1 MSSETTARGT
11 VVLVLS
17 KALFLVG
24 SVLIHVFLGRYLG
37 PRGYGQYGLA
47 MSIVL
52 WFEVV
57 VNSAIPWAVSKVISE
72 RKTLARPVF
81 FQGIGLQLAFSTVVL
96 AVFLFLAPSLA
107 RVFGDD
113 SIRILLWW
121 VALDIP
127 FFALLSVVLTYF
139 NGLQRF
145 GRQGLVSIGRI
156 LFKVLATVFLV
167 LAGYDVVGALVA
179 NIIASL
185 LALIAGLFLLRLDR
199 PSSETVR
206 LIDRVLSF
214 GLPYTLFLLSAQLL
228 LSIDLWSV
236 KILIHDPAAAG
247 FYTSA
252 QTISRVPYFLFLGLT
267 TALFPALSH
276 SVSSGQEEASRA
288 QVRQALRLQALVLL
302 PVGAIVSASPE
313 AVVKLFFGIDY
324 QPAVAPLTLL
334 FWGMILFTCFYNLAV
349 ILSVTGRPLTA
360 LGFSLAC
367 IGGDILLNWLLV
379 PRMGMVGAALATAL
393 TSLAGAAILA
403 LLVTFRFGR
412 VLSIQTLVKMAA
424 AAGLIFGLSTL
435 LPLEGFLLILKG
447 GVLFAVYIGCMMALK
462 EVHREDL
469 NRLAALWPSSL
480 RWPRREVW

>member
-1 MSSETTARGT
+1 MASETTARGT
-11 VVLVLS
+11 IVLVLS

-37 PRGYGQYGLA
+37 PRGYGQYGLV
-47 MSIVL
+47 MSILL

-81 FQGIGLQLAFSTVVL
+81 IQGIGLQLAFSSLVL
-96 AVFLFLAPSLA
+96 AAFVLLAPALA
-107 RVFGDD
+107 RVFGDG

-127 FFALLSVVLTYF
+127 FFALLSVVLTYY

-145 GRQGLVSIGRI
+145 GRQGMVSISRI
-156 LFKVLATVFLV
+156 SFKVLATVILV
-167 LAGYDVVGALVA
+167 LTGFDITGALVA
-179 NIIASL
+179 NIIASV
-185 LALIAGLFLLRLDR
+185 LALATGLFLLRL
-199 PSSETVR
+199 PSSPSEKVR
-206 LIDRVLSF
+206 LLDRVLTF

-236 KILIHDPAAAG
+236 KILVQDPAAAG

-276 SVSSGQEEASRA
+276 SISSGQEEAGRS
-288 QVRQALRLQALVLL
+288 QVRQAMRLQALILL
-302 PVGAIVSASPE
+302 PAGAIVSASPG
-313 AVVKLFFGIDY
+313 AVVRLFFGIDF

-334 FWGMILFTCFYNLAV
+334 IWGMILFTCFYNLAV

-367 IGGDILLNWLLV
+367 ITGDALLNWLLV
-379 PRMGMVGAALATAL
+379 PRMGMTGAALATAV
-393 TSLAGAAILA
+393 TSLAGTVILGA
-403 LLVTFRFGR
+403 LVASRFGGL
-412 VLSIQTLVKMAA
+412 LSARSLLKLVA
-424 AAGLIFGLSTL
+424 AAGLIFALSAL
-435 LPLEGFLLILKG
+435 MELEGFLLILEG
-447 GVLFAVYIGCMMALK
+447 VVLFAIFLGSMVVLK
-462 EVHREDL
+462 EVHRDDFA
-469 NRLAALWPSSL
+469 RLTALWPSSL